1 MTEED
6 KNFDNAGA
14 MTRAEDWRAW
24 KKACAADLCAPETAA
39 SLRRFG
45 AVRFAG
51 CVRRAGHPKASTR
64 DPWHLLETHCQV
76 SRTRAGKRYKD
87 WLFARAEGTA
97 EGTGNEWAS
106 CVEGGASLLM
116 RAAVRD
122 FLRGEVAPSF
132 MTSLDKPIGN
142 GAISLADLL
151 PDPAIR
157 QGGLDEA
164 EIETLAGHMADTI
177 SLSLSKVD
185 LVLLWARTHGISFAD
200 PKVVKMTR
208 QGKTVLYERFQ
219 EVIEG
224 VSRDLRK
231 ELPREDAGVVRDLL
245 LKTVMKLGVVA
256 HAKLFPG
263 KPALSLL

>member
-6 KNFDNAGA
+6 KKVTNGGV

-24 KKACAADLCAPETAA
+24 KKACAADLCPPETAA

-87 WLFARAEGTA
+87 WLFARAEGT
-97 EGTGNEWAS
+97 GNEWTS
-106 CVEGGASLLM
+106 YVEGGASLLM

-122 FLRGEVAPSF
+122 FLRGEVAPTF

-142 GAISLADLL
+142 GAISLVDLL

-164 EIETLAGHMADTI
+164 EIETLAGHMADAI

-231 ELPREDAGVVRDLL
+231 ELPREDAGVLRDLL
-245 LKTVMKLGVVA
+245 LKTVMKLGVYA
-256 HAKLFPG
+256 RGKLFSG
-263 KPALSLL
+263 KPALLLL

>member
-1 MTEED
+1 MAEED
-6 KNFDNAGA
+6 KNVGGGGA

-24 KKACAADLCAPETAA
+24 KKACAADLCPAETAA

-51 CVRRAGHPKASTR
+51 CVRRAGYPSLTTR
-64 DPWHLLETHCQV
+64 DPWHLLETFCQV
-76 SRTRAGKRYKD
+76 SRTRTGKRYKD
-87 WLFARAEGTA
+87 WLFARAK
-97 EGTGNEWAS
+97 GTGNEWTS

-116 RAAVRD
+116 RSAVRD

-142 GAISLADLL
+142 GAFSLVDLL

-164 EIETLAGHMADTI
+164 EIESLAVRMADTI
-177 SLSLSKVD
+177 SLSLSRVD
-185 LVLLWARTHGISFAD
+185 LVLLWARTHGVSFAD
-200 PKVVKMTR
+200 PKVVTMTR

-231 ELPREDAGVVRDLL
+231 ELPREEAGVLRDLL
-245 LKTVMKLGVVA
+245 LKTVMTLGVVA
-256 HAKLFPG
+256 RTKLFSG
-263 KPALSLL
+263 KPDLSLL